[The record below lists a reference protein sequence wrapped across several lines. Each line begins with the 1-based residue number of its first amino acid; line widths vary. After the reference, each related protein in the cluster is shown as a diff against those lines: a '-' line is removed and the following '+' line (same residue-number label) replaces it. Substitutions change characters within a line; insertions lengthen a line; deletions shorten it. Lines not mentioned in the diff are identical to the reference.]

1 MDTKYLNIEPEKAGF
16 ILKPSKKG
24 GQIDMA
30 ELWYIE
36 NENGTN
42 YDNFIFADPIIFTDE
57 ARATFLELPDTERT
71 KYLMGLIDKF
81 YASNAEYANFMRV
94 QIYKE
99 PLLLLDYFR
108 KIKKSHFKKCNV
120 TDKGRFTELQ
130 KRIEAAEIAIA
141 RNPINYDDIKLAQ
154 IWPVLRI
161 RDIFT
166 ESELAAFYYLQN
178 PRNENTSTELIT
190 GISDYY
196 TFGFSAWLFP
206 TNEAIQ
212 HAAADRGFYDL
223 TATGKKKND
232 RHKAVS
238 LNQLDNGFE
247 YEQSKKGSIATV
259 RIINKDLVKS
269 TATIKMFIF
278 ILAKATQQN
287 FNPTCIFSLKELVNL
302 NWYSSI
308 SNARAGV
315 EQLLPGVQSL
325 QIGAKLKKGKKYIN
339 QDNAVLFPYYRITN
353 NIVEVDLN
361 EKFDFAALCYQ
372 YAIVP
377 AWAFSLNN
385 NAFYLIYYIFTRLR
399 AERSNKLKLKLSL
412 IRDQM
417 ALPTREEY
425 KRKNKS
431 FKPER
436 YVKEPIIKVIEE
448 IEAAIEQKQIK
459 NITIKKHF
467 LIDAKN
473 LEEWLLNGYIEVEII
488 GEYADKLKEIQEN
501 QTKIIEANTRRK
513 EAARALVEAQKEAT
527 EKND

>member
-1 MDTKYLNIEPEKAGF
+1 MSKYIDVEPGKAGL
-16 ILKPSKKG
+16 ILSNSKSG

-36 NENGTN
+36 NENGTD
-42 YDNFIFADPIIFTDE
+42 YDNFIFADPNIFTDE
-57 ARATFLELPDTERT
+57 ARLTFLELPDTERT
-71 KYLMGLIDKF
+71 SFLMGLLDKF
-81 YASNAEYANFMRV
+81 YANNVEYANFMRV
-94 QIYKE
+94 QVYKE
-99 PLLLLDYFR
+99 PMLLLDYFR
-108 KIKKSHFKKCNV
+108 HIKKSHFKKCGV
-120 TDKGRFTELQ
+120 SDKGRFNELQ
-130 KRIEAAEIAIA
+130 KRIETAEIEIA

-166 ESELAAFYYLQN
+166 ESELAAFYYYQN
-178 PRNENTSTELIT
+178 PRTESASTELIT

-196 TFGFSAWLFP
+196 TFGFAAWLFP

-212 HAAADRGFYDL
+212 HAAANRGFYDL
-223 TATGKKKND
+223 TGTGKKKND
-232 RHKAVS
+232 RHKAVA
-238 LNQLDNGFE
+238 LRPLENGFE
-247 YEQSKKGSIATV
+247 YEQTKKGSTVTV
-259 RIINKDLVKS
+259 RIINKDTVKS
-269 TATIKMFIF
+269 AATIKMLIF
-278 ILAKATQQN
+278 ILSKATQQN

-325 QIGAKLKKGKKYIN
+325 QIGAKLKKGKRYIN

-361 EKFDFAALCYQ
+361 DKFDFASLCYQ

-385 NAFYLIYYIFTRLR
+385 NAFYLVYYIFTRFR
-399 AERSNKLKLKLSL
+399 AERSNTLNLKLSL

-425 KRKNKS
+425 KKS
-431 FKPER
+431 GKKFKPER
-436 YVKEPIIKVIEE
+436 YVKEPITKVIDE
-448 IEAAIEQKQIK
+448 IEAAIEQKQID
-459 NITIKKHF
+459 NITIKKHYVV
-467 LIDAKN
+467 DAKSI
-473 LEEWLLNGYIEVEII
+473 EEWLNGFIEVEII
-488 GEYADKLKEIQEN
+488 GDYAEKLQEIQYK
-501 QTKIIEANTRRK
+501 QHKIIEANTERK
-513 EAARALVEAQKEAT
+513 EAARAMIEAQKEA
-527 EKND
+527 EKDN